1 VMQQTA
7 DPNNPF
13 AGLRVDSIPS
23 PQQIFPNGYAT
34 TNPAPGERLSVIQ
47 WPAAAVDWL
56 CGNILAMLGPP
67 GQWLGQG
74 RGQPIIGWLGW
85 IMLAS
90 AIAWGVVDYLG
101 VAW

>member
-1 VMQQTA
+1 MQQGA

-13 AGLRVDSIPS
+13 AGLRVESIPS
-23 PQQIFPNGYAT
+23 PQQMPPNGY
-34 TNPAPGERLSVIQ
+34 PAMNLAQTERLAARH

-74 RGQPIIGWLGW
+74 RGKPIVGWLGW
-85 IMLAS
+85 IMLAA